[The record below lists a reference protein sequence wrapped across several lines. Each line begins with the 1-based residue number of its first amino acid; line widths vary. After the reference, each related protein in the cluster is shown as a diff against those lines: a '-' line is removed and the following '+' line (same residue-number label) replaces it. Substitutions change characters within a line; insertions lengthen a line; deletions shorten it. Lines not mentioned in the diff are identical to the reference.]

1 MIQTTTTDVKEMK
14 HSLPLL
20 QQEESQRLFGAKD
33 ENLRILQ
40 NNFTSKIVARGTF
53 ITVIGP
59 DSEVPKVVL
68 LLEELLKLVRQ
79 GDNVHPR
86 DVEYLLEAAKGNME
100 QPTTE
105 DYAPVTMPLRG
116 KKGMIKP
123 KTYGQRKYLNA
134 ISQNDIVFGIGP
146 AGTGKTYL
154 AVAAAVSCLQRKDVK
169 RIILTRPAVE
179 AGESLGYLPGDLKA
193 KVDPFL
199 RPLYDAL
206 HDMLPSDLVHRYIE
220 QEVVEIAPLA
230 FMRGR
235 TLNNSFVILDEAQ
248 NTTHSQMKMFLTR
261 LGFDSKAI
269 ITGDV
274 TQTDLPS
281 GKKSGLVE
289 VSRMLKNID
298 GIEFSYLSQHDVVRH
313 PLVQKIITAYDVFES
328 HQQQSLPTTNMPVG
342 ESWQKNTFQTEKT

>member
-1 MIQTTTTDVKEMK
+1 MIQTTTTHAQEMK

-20 QQEESQRLFGAKD
+20 QQEESQSLFGTKD
-33 ENLRILQ
+33 ENLRIIQ
-40 NNFTSKIVARGTF
+40 ENFQSKIVARGNVL
-53 ITVIGP
+53 TVIGP
-59 DSEVPKVVL
+59 DTEVPKVVL

-79 GDNVHPR
+79 GERVHPR
-86 DVEYLLEAAKGNME
+86 DVDYLLDAARGNME
-100 QPTTE
+100 QPITE
-105 DYAPVTMPLRG
+105 EYAPVTMPLRG
-116 KKGMIKP
+116 KKGTIKP

-134 ISQNDIVFGIGP
+134 VSQNDVVFGIGP

-154 AVAAAVSCLQRKDVK
+154 AVAAAVSCLQRKEVK

-193 KVDPFL
+193 KVDPYL

-206 HDMLPSDLVHRYIE
+206 HDMLPGDLVHRYVE

-248 NTTHSQMKMFLTR
+248 NTTHAQMKMFLTR

-269 ITGDV
+269 ITGDI
-274 TQTDLPS
+274 TQTDLPN
-281 GKKSGLVE
+281 GKKSGLLE
-289 VSRMLKNID
+289 VSRMLKNIE
-298 GIEFSYLSQHDVVRH
+298 GIEFCYLSQHDVVRH
-313 PLVQKIITAYDVFES
+313 PLVQKIINAYDIFENQ
-328 HQQQSLPTTNMPVG
+328 QQQSLPTTNMSANQG
-342 ESWQKNTFQTEKT
+342 WQKNTFQAEST